1 MSSAEETK
9 NRKED
14 CGINLLVYVVT
25 GINAEVS
32 FFQELMLEY
41 LFLYYYYSF
50 DTKMHGEKWKII
62 TKLKL

>member
-32 FFQELMLEY
+32 F
-41 LFLYYYYSF
+41 YSN
-50 DTKMHGEKWKII
+50 
-62 TKLKL
+62 